1 MNMPASSALL
11 LIDVQNDFCPGGA
24 LAVPRGDRVLAP
36 LNRVAAR
43 FAALRRPIFASR
55 DWHPA
60 KSKHFADFGGLWPV
74 HCVQGTTG
82 AEFHPDLQLPPG
94 TVILSKGD
102 DPKRDDYSAVT
113 AHDPA
118 GTSLV
123 TLLREAA
130 VTRVCVGGLATD
142 YCVKATVLD
151 LRSAGFAV
159 TLLVNAI
166 AGVELTPGDSDAALN
181 AMRAAGARFSH
192 SEEIG

>member
-1 MNMPASSALL
+1 MPASSALL
-11 LIDVQNDFCPGGA
+11 LIDVQNDFCTGGA

-74 HCVQGTTG
+74 HCVQGTPG

-102 DPKRDDYSAVT
+102 DPKRDDYSAFT
-113 AHDPA
+113 ARDPS
-118 GTSLV
+118 GTPLG
-123 TLLREAA
+123 TLLKEAG

-166 AGVELTPGDSDAALN
+166 AGVERAPGDSDAALN
-181 AMRAAGARFSH
+181 VMRAAGARFSH